1 MLLAAMFA
9 VLGFDPDKKE
19 IDRFKEGRE
28 EAFEH
33 LMRKYE
39 KKAYATAL
47 GVVRDPDDACDV
59 CQDAFLKVYQY
70 LPNFRGESSFSTW
83 LFRIVTNTAIDHAR
97 RKKKELERHLS
108 LDKPL
113 DDTGDLMPD
122 LPDDA
127 PQPSEAY
134 EEKESLA
141 AIRDAI
147 YQLPEEQRVV
157 ILLRD
162 VQEYSYQEIS
172 DITGLNLGTVKS
184 RINRARLTLREILR
198 EKAEQNG

>member
-1 MLLAAMFA
+1 
-9 VLGFDPDKKE
+9 
-19 IDRFKEGRE
+19 
-28 EAFEH
+28 
-33 LMRKYE
+33 
-39 KKAYATAL
+39 
-47 GVVRDPDDACDV
+47 
-59 CQDAFLKVYQY
+59 
-70 LPNFRGESSFSTW
+70 
-83 LFRIVTNTAIDHAR
+83 VTNTAIDHAR